1 MRSIKKWNIVVI
13 AFLLIMTV
21 GLFPVMAMAGGGES
35 TEKIVLKLAHNGTV
49 EHAFQFGY
57 MKFKEILEK
66 EAPGRFEVQIFPSE
80 QLGPDENCSE
90 LVKMGNIAGNAANA
104 AAFVPEADVFN
115 FPFIFKDLNHFYRVL
130 DGAPGERV
138 TRVIEDKLNCVVLGY
153 FFSGIRN
160 EWNKKRPVL
169 VPKDLVGLK
178 IRTLGSPIFIDT
190 FNALGAQAT
199 PMSFGEVYTAIQQGV
214 IDGAETDHV
223 DLLIEKFYEVTKYV
237 SLTGH
242 IYLAIPFIFSEA
254 IFNKLTDDEKDLII
268 KAGEEAVSYQREVM
282 EQQEVDAR
290 KKLESEYGIEF
301 FDVDVSLFQEATK
314 PIYVKYADSVGGLG
328 YIEEIINY

>member
-1 MRSIKKWNIVVI
+1 MVSMKKWNYVVTTLLVVVI
-13 AFLLIMTV
+13 V
-21 GLFPVMAMAGGGES
+21 GLFTVMAMAAGGS
-35 TEKIVLKLAHNGTV
+35 TEKIVLKLAHNGTA

-57 MKFKEILEK
+57 MKFEEILEK

-90 LVKMGNIAGNAANA
+90 LVKMGSIAGNAANA
-104 AAFVPEADVFN
+104 AAFVPEADIFN
-115 FPFIFKDLNHFYRVL
+115 FPFIFKDLDHFYRVL

-138 TRVIEDKLNCVVLGY
+138 ARAIEDKLNCVVLGY

-254 IFNKLTDDEKDLII
+254 ILNKLTDDEKELII
-268 KAGEEAVSYQREVM
+268 EAGKEAVSYQREVM

-290 KKLESEYGIEF
+290 KKLESEHGIKF

-314 PIYVKYADSVGGLG
+314 PIYAKYADSVGGLG